1 MGGVRYTRSWRS
13 TPAAVTMVGGLTV
26 VSDTAFTALTTG
38 PASVGPTTLF
48 SSTTAGTSTVTV
60 PSGVPC
66 VTIAVVGGT
75 GGTYPGAGAGGEG
88 AVVTST
94 VPVAPGETFTVTVGA
109 DAQGM
114 SGGSGAGTGGGGAT
128 GGGGG
133 SAVFDGSTPLFVAG
147 GGGGSGYLAVGNA
160 DQGHAA
166 SPDGWAGT
174 LTGPGAG
181 GSGYPPGDPGH
192 GMDGGA
198 GKGGGGGGYFGGGGG
213 GTQPDSS
220 VGGGGGGGSSY
231 PTAAT
236 QWDTTATPSVTIT
249 GSILSISTTSLP
261 PATPGAPYAPVTLQ
275 AANLTTSISPYTTTL
290 KWHKVALPKGL
301 RLSSAGVLSGI
312 PNKKLVAGSSSVT
325 VQVTETVTILNGNNG
340 KKKVKAKATVQATI
354 PLDHELSH
362 LRFAMTPGSGR
373 RSFVGRSRGM
383 A

>member
-1 MGGVRYTRSWRS
+1 MSVRHARSRRS
-13 TPAAVTMVGGLTV
+13 TPAAVTLVGGLTV
-26 VSDTAFTALTTG
+26 VSATAPTALTRGT
-38 PASVGPTTLF
+38 ASPGPTTLF

-60 PSGVPC
+60 PSGVPI
-66 VTIAVVGGT
+66 VTITAVGGT

-94 VPVAPGETFTVTVGA
+94 FPVAPGETLTVTVGT
-109 DAQGM
+109 DAQGIR
-114 SGGSGAGTGGGGAT
+114 GGSGAGTGGRGGTT

-133 SAVFDGSTPLFVAG
+133 SAVFEGSTPLFVAG
-147 GGGGSGYLAVGNA
+147 GGGGSGYLAVGHA

-166 SPDGWAGT
+166 PPDGWAGT

-192 GMDGGA
+192 GLDGGA

-220 VGGGGGGGSSY
+220 VGGCGGGGSSY
-231 PTAAT
+231 PAAAT

-249 GSILSISTTSLP
+249 GWILSISTTSLP

-275 AANLTTSISPYTTTL
+275 AANLTTSTSPYTTTL

-301 RLSSAGVLSGI
+301 RLSSAGVLSGT
-312 PNKKLVAGSSSVT
+312 PSKKLVAGSSSVT
-325 VQVTETVTILNGNNG
+325 VQVTEKVTILNGNNG
-340 KKKVKAKATVQATI
+340 KKKVKAKARVQATI
-354 PLDHELSH
+354 PLI
-362 LRFAMTPGSGR
+362 MN
-373 RSFVGRSRGM
+373 
-383 A
+383 